1 MNRQQLITG
10 LLLPERRSKA
20 SVYCSG
26 NKQEMLETGG
36 KLKKKKK
43 SPRKNARRAP
53 LIYCFYQERGK
64 WEFISPVADKPR

>member
-10 LLLPERRSKA
+10 VLLPERRSKA
-20 SVYCSG
+20 SVYWSG

-43 SPRKNARRAP
+43 SSKNAKRAP

-64 WEFISPVADKPR
+64 IGVYFPCS